1 MKRDETV
8 LRQVSTV
15 IVDDEPDCISL
26 VMRYLDGDTRIRVIG
41 TISDSSRAIEQILI
55 LKPELILLDIE
66 MPSVSGIEIL
76 HFLNQT
82 QIKPFVIFIT
92 SFEKYTIEAL
102 REAAFDYL
110 LKPISKSE
118 LALAIERFM
127 IKFHSKEAEVNYSSL
142 LSILSQKKIKFNTTG
157 GFILIDPDD
166 IIYIQADYNYS
177 EIYLYNKKREIVVT
191 NIGALENVLPKD
203 FTRINRSVIIN
214 LRYLEKVLRG
224 KRLCYLKKGNDSYT
238 FNIPAR
244 RIRDLE
250 ERL

>member
-1 MKRDETV
+1 MKKDETV
-8 LRQVSTV
+8 FRQVSTI

-26 VMRYLDGDTRIRVIG
+26 VMKYLEGDTRIRVIG
-41 TISDSSRAIEQILI
+41 TISDSSRAIEQIMI
-55 LKPELILLDIE
+55 LKPELLLLDIE

-82 QIKPFVIFIT
+82 QIRPFVIFIT
-92 SFEKYTIEAL
+92 SFEKYTIEAI

-127 IKFHSKEAEVNYSSL
+127 IKFHQKEAEVNYSSL
-142 LSILSQKKIKFNTTG
+142 LSIMSQKKLKFNTTG

-177 EIYLYNKKREIVVT
+177 EIYLSKNRREVVVM
-191 NIGALENVLPKD
+191 NIGSLENSLPHG
-203 FTRINRSVIIN
+203 FARINRSVVIN
-214 LRYLEKVLRG
+214 LTYLEKVHRG
-224 KRLCYLKKGNDSYT
+224 KKLCYIKKDNDSFT
-238 FNIPAR
+238 FSIPLR
-244 RIRDLE
+244 RIRELE
-250 ERL
+250 KMI